1 VSDTPPTDREAELR
15 EQANRW
21 SRSETGWERR
31 AGESLSAALLILDG
45 QRDMD
50 AWLVREVHRLR
61 AEVVELTTELTRL
74 RDMLRE
80 WQKTHREMQDE
91 RNAARAEVES
101 LRALL
106 TTAAE
111 RVAARSELLGR
122 RAEVDAKSQ

>member
-1 VSDTPPTDREAELR
+1 VSDTPPTDREAQLR

-31 AGESLSAALLILDG
+31 AGESLSAALLILDA

-50 AWLVREVHRLR
+50 AWLAREVLKLR
-61 AEVVELTTELTRL
+61 AEV
-74 RDMLRE
+74 
-80 WQKTHREMQDE
+80 K
-91 RNAARAEVES
+91 S

-111 RVAARSELLGR
+111 RVAAQSELLGR
-122 RAEVDAKSQ
+122 RAENAQ